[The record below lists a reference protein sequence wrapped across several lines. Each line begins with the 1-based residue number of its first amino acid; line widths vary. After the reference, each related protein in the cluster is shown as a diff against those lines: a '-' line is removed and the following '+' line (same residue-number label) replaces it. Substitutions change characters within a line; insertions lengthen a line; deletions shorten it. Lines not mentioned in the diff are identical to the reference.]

1 MLVKIKENALKNNI
15 PIIQDEALAFIIDK
29 IKINNIKTILE
40 IGTAVGYSAI
50 SFAVNDILIDTIERE
65 NDLYEK
71 AIDNIAIMNLE
82 DKINIIYADALK
94 YETDKKYDL
103 IFIDGAKSQYLNF
116 FNKYANNLTDK
127 GIIICDNLNF
137 HNLDIK
143 KVKRRTRQLINKIDK
158 FKDFLRNNND
168 FTTTFYDVG
177 DGLSVSV
184 KNE

>member
-103 IFIDGAKSQYLNF
+103 IFID
-116 FNKYANNLTDK
+116 
-127 GIIICDNLNF
+127 
-137 HNLDIK
+137 
-143 KVKRRTRQLINKIDK
+143 
-158 FKDFLRNNND
+158 
-168 FTTTFYDVG
+168 
-177 DGLSVSV
+177 
-184 KNE
+184 